1 MENPKKIEKEK
12 KRLVVKE
19 GLRKR
24 RDCNK
29 VEKGNEDI
37 FCSPFNRSFFFGG
50 SISFSFFSFLGSSE
64 INTLQIKK
72 ISR

>member
-1 MENPKKIEKEK
+1 
-12 KRLVVKE
+12 
-19 GLRKR
+19 LRKR

-37 FCSPFNRSFFFGG
+37 FCSPLSIEVFFLGG

-64 INTLQIKK
+64 INTLQNKEK
-72 ISR
+72 